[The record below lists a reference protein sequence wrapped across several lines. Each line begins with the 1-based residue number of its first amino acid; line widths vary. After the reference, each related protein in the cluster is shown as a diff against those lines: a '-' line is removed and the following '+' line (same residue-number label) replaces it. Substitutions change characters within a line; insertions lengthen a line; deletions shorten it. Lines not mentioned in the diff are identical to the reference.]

1 MSAEPPP
8 RPDRLRR
15 TSEAAVEAEQDAL
28 FHDNPVRFYN
38 LGTAD

>member
-8 RPDRLRR
+8 RPDWLRR
-15 TSEAAVEAEQDAL
+15 TIEAEQDAL
-28 FHDNPVRFYN
+28 FHDNAVRFYN